1 MEVPEISISDEHRGF
16 SDEQSCLAK
25 EETPLQESK
34 ILIMGEFLSKAQQ
47 PAVKDASLTG
57 GKAPEAEVL
66 WLKAQGGQ
74 GTKLALHSEP
84 LGD

>member
-1 MEVPEISISDEHRGF
+1 
-16 SDEQSCLAK
+16 
-25 EETPLQESK
+25 
-34 ILIMGEFLSKAQQ
+34 MGEFLSKAQQ

-57 GKAPEAEVL
+57 GKVPEAEVL

-84 LGD
+84 LGA